1 MIDEKEYLGDG
12 AYVNFD
18 GYLVV
23 LTAENGIV
31 ATDTV
36 GLEPEVLE
44 RFLHY
49 VERLKKVMASSRSG
63 NPSREG

>member
-1 MIDEKEYLGDG
+1 M
-12 AYVNFD
+12 NFD